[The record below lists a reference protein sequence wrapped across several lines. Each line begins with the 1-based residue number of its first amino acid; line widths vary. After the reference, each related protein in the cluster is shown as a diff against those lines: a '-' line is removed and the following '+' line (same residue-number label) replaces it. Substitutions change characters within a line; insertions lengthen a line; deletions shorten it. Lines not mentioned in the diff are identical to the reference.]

1 MQNPVAR
8 ASGAAWRTAMLG
20 VITTQ
25 DVIKNAGL
33 IAREFGLKCLVRC
46 AVVVLQR
53 KPTTFLE
60 IAVRPTRE

>member
-1 MQNPVAR
+1 
-8 ASGAAWRTAMLG
+8 MLG
-20 VITTQ
+20 VITTR
-25 DVIKNAGL
+25 DVIRNAGL

-60 IAVRPTRE
+60 IAVRPAGE

>member
-1 MQNPVAR
+1 MR
-8 ASGAAWRTAMLG
+8 G

-25 DVIKNAGL
+25 DVIKNARL

-46 AVVVLQR
+46 AVVVIRR

-60 IAVRPTRE
+60 VAVRPAGD